1 MAKGVW
7 FMAVFCDSTSHALS
21 CVAISYCGCNW
32 MVVAGLWKKS
42 QGAVSM
48 NETLCHVCHCCVVL
62 WWESKGFLAAEFS
75 RVAKDAYVHQ

>member
-1 MAKGVW
+1 
-7 FMAVFCDSTSHALS
+7 
-21 CVAISYCGCNW
+21 
-32 MVVAGLWKKS
+32 MVVAGLWKKG

-75 RVAKDAYVHQ
+75 RVAKDAYVHQWSFLVWFMQFHDRNRMVELLVCGFVFYRF

>member
-1 MAKGVW
+1 
-7 FMAVFCDSTSHALS
+7 
-21 CVAISYCGCNW
+21 

-48 NETLCHVCHCCVVL
+48 NENLCHVCHCCVVL

-75 RVAKDAYVHQ
+75 RVAKDVYVHQ